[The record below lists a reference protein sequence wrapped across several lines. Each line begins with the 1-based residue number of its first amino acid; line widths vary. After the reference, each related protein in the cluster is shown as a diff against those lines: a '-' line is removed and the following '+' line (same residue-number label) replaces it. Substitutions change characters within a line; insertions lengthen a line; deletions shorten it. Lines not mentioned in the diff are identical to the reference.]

1 MSELLYKELRLA
13 AHPNL
18 YVFMLMGMLL
28 LVPSY
33 PFGVVFLFGLLG
45 PYISVFYDRETRD
58 TYFTVLLPIKK
69 ADVVK
74 GKCALFAF
82 AQLGQLII
90 SVPFALLRPLLYDS
104 NAVGM
109 EANAAYYGF
118 GLMIYGIFDLIFLTQ
133 FYKTAYKAGKA
144 FIVAGIPAV
153 LLIAGM
159 EFLTH
164 IPGMAWICAL
174 DAHALI
180 TQLPLLVMG
189 AVIYSV
195 ALFFAC
201 RRAGSNFSRV
211 NL

>member
-74 GKCALFAF
+74 GKCALFTF

-90 SVPFALLRPLLYDS
+90 SVPFALLRPLLYDC
-104 NAVGM
+104 
-109 EANAAYYGF
+109 
-118 GLMIYGIFDLIFLTQ
+118 
-133 FYKTAYKAGKA
+133 
-144 FIVAGIPAV
+144 
-153 LLIAGM
+153 LLY
-159 EFLTH
+159 TS
-164 IPGMAWICAL
+164 PSPR
-174 DAHALI
+174 D
-180 TQLPLLVMG
+180 
-189 AVIYSV
+189 
-195 ALFFAC
+195 
-201 RRAGSNFSRV
+201 
-211 NL
+211 